1 MLPPLKN
8 YPAFQ
13 RYSTPKPLLHPLPT
27 RFPSINRFRTSSL
40 SKDYSIDFEQRE
52 KDIRK
57 GLETTKV
64 RRNQISAAK
73 VIQKVEQKCRV
84 KITVKN
90 PKLSSEDLI
99 KEALYLFQKC
109 KSEKAAALIQ
119 RSWRKYTWFRVTK
132 ALQDRRNYS
141 AFLIQRAWIRHKT
154 YKAKKLKLQT
164 ARKDAALKIQKN
176 YRGYKAREHF
186 NEIHSKKVLQENLEY
201 FDKVKRELYK
211 ESIARISK
219 AWSDFKAIKAAKAE
233 LKRLK
238 EIERRKRIERLKEQ
252 KTRYFTKTEEVP
264 VESFAVS
271 TESTNT
277 PVNNTPKNRHITNC
291 RVRSLDPYS

>member
-1 MLPPLKN
+1 MKTFKDSNETSPENPLSGHRTVYFNKHGQSK
-8 YPAFQ
+8 FVKQ
-13 RYSTPKPLLHPLPT
+13 PT
-27 RFPSINRFRTSSL
+27 T
-40 SKDYSIDFEQRE
+40 
-52 KDIRK
+52 
-57 GLETTKV
+57 
-64 RRNQISAAK
+64 
-73 VIQKVEQKCRV
+73 
-84 KITVKN
+84 
-90 PKLSSEDLI
+90 DLI
-99 KEALYLFQKC
+99 KSTKIPKSWSKAPSVKTWRDVQAKLTQVPHISYDIDGDGVVGSTDYFVSKLFDKEG
-109 KSEKAAALIQ
+109 KGNLSESEKAAALIQ

-154 YKAKKLKLQT
+154 YKTKKLKLQT
-164 ARKDAALKIQKN
+164 ARKDAALKIQKT

-186 NEIHSKKVLQENLEY
+186 AEIHSKKVLQENLEY

-238 EIERRKRIERLKEQ
+238 EIERRKRIERLKKQ